1 MNAANRNT
9 SVAVLRLV
17 ISGVLLL
24 AWAALIFSFSA
35 SQGEESQGLSTRL
48 IVWALESFV
57 PGYDAWD
64 PSQQLA
70 LQELLS
76 TPVRKL
82 AHYTEYA
89 ILGLLA
95 FVFFVQLAK
104 LRAIRAQREGEV
116 PDAAVAAVS
125 RAHGET
131 ASASGEITPS
141 GVDQHTALPSWV
153 PIAALCLSVL
163 YACTDEFHQLFVDG
177 RSAQVTDVLID
188 SVGALSGVLLT
199 LLIYRRL
206 QRRR

>member
-1 MNAANRNT
+1 MNASDRNT
-9 SVAVLRLV
+9 SAAVLRLV
-17 ISGVLLL
+17 ISGALLL

-35 SQGEESQGLSTRL
+35 SQGEDSQGLSTRL

-57 PGYDAWD
+57 PGYNAWD
-64 PSQQLA
+64 LSQQLA
-70 LQELLS
+70 VQELLS
-76 TPVRKL
+76 MPVRKL

-95 FVFFVQLAK
+95 FSFFLHLAR
-104 LRAIRAQREGEV
+104 LLAIRAQREGEE
-116 PDAAVAAVS
+116 PA
-125 RAHGET
+125 EI
-131 ASASGEITPS
+131 ASSGA
-141 GVDQHTALPSWV
+141 DRCLLLPSWV

-177 RSAQVTDVLID
+177 RSAQITDVLID
-188 SVGALSGVLLT
+188 SFGALSGVLLT